1 MFNVRLIL
9 SPADSRLRL
18 ATGETDSTKDLVPL
32 GPDEAW
38 MRVRKVFQD
47 EGNASQL
54 RSLAAEWTDAGQM
67 RGWDDQELERNF
79 LDWVSRG
86 EVMIVA
92 EPAQA
97 LNPGIATRGLELK
110 VDPPPPAQKKK
121 KVAWIAIELVDQ
133 DGEPVPDQPYK
144 IELPNGSSRAGNLDS
159 QGKARIE
166 GIDPPGTCKISFPE
180 LDAADWKAA

>member
-18 ATGETDSTKDLVPL
+18 ATEESALNQELIPL

-38 MRVRKVFQD
+38 MRVRKVLQD
-47 EGNASQL
+47 EGNVSQL

-67 RGWDDQELERNF
+67 REWDDQELERNF

-86 EVMIVA
+86 HVQIVA
-92 EPAQA
+92 EPEQA
-97 LNPGIATRGLELK
+97 VNPGIYTRGLELK
-110 VDPPPPAQKKK
+110 VDPPPPQKKK

-144 IELPNGSSRAGNLDS
+144 VELPNGSSRTGNLDS